1 MPIKQQPRT
10 EGGKFRSPYPERRGE
25 VIAMRLPASLDYL
38 VRKEA
43 ERSGMKPNQI
53 IPEIL
58 ARHFGWHSESIGAV
72 SKSSFPKDD

>member
-1 MPIKQQPRT
+1 M
-10 EGGKFRSPYPERRGE
+10 
-25 VIAMRLPASLDYL
+25 IAMRLPASLDYL